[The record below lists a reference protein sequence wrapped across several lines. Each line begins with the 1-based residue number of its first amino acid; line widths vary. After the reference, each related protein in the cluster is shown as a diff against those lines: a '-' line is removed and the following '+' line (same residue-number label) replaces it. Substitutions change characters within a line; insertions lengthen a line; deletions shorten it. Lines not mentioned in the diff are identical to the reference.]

1 MLIVLSNTPE
11 RREARTAGRELDA
24 GVLTVVLPP
33 KPFWYWL
40 LARAS
45 SELSKSSAVKTLLPS
60 GDQRTPSLSRKSL
73 ETSTS
78 LASIKTWAVGAS
90 SSSISFKT
98 WGYKWRF
105 AETSSELLRWSGTA
119 RTRPTRSLI
128 GRIVFRPSALR
139 KFSAGPPNQGK

>member
-40 LARAS
+40 LARGS
-45 SELSKSSAVKTLLPS
+45 RELSKSSAVKTLLPS

-73 ETSTS
+73 VTSTS
-78 LASIKTWAVGAS
+78 VASISTWSVGAS
-90 SSSISFKT
+90 RASISFRT
-98 WGYKWRF
+98 WGKKG
-105 AETSSELLRWSGTA
+105 AVSETR
-119 RTRPTRSLI
+119 RPVR
-128 GRIVFRPSALR
+128 RR
-139 KFSAGPPNQGK
+139 